1 MAWLGRW
8 GFACSRQPVM
18 QSVDHPVCGP
28 RALWAMSECGNRGA
42 GGQHSVFVRVSLAM
56 WTWKVVSKSPRPRG
70 RGRRIRNPAMKPRH
84 VQCKPW
90 RHGSGNEPRLV
101 KGKGSR
107 AEANMC
113 VINSRQPSAQ
123 QSGAV
128 RCGYPGYAVIAAV
141 GRQCVGWVRWWAW
154 LHRPE
159 QKVACVRGRTGVL
172 SREPWAGEGAGTQ

>member
-1 MAWLGRW
+1 
-8 GFACSRQPVM
+8 
-18 QSVDHPVCGP
+18 
-28 RALWAMSECGNRGA
+28 
-42 GGQHSVFVRVSLAM
+42 
-56 WTWKVVSKSPRPRG
+56 
-70 RGRRIRNPAMKPRH
+70 MKPRH
-84 VQCKPW
+84 VERKPW

-159 QKVACVRGRTGVL
+159 QKVACVWPHGGPVYL
-172 SREPWAGEGAGTQ
+172 ESPEREKELERSEQGSGS